1 MKKEFLILF
10 LSFLP
15 MIASADDSGTCG
27 ENLSWTYVEATKT
40 LTISGNGEMRNY
52 YYMNGNNTSVSPWNK
67 YKNEMETVIIEDG
80 VTSIGSWA
88 FYECTSLSFVSIP
101 SSVISIGYST
111 FYDCG
116 LKSLNL
122 PNGLKTIYGRAFYY
136 CRGLSTITIP
146 QSVIS
151 IGEEVFGQTFIKKII
166 WLTNTPPDG
175 YRNAMSDINY
185 VSNELYG
192 NYNIIIYPNL
202 SSLFEVDGIVYVPV
216 SPSERTC
223 DAIDCI
229 YDTRTRNTT
238 IPSTISYKGI
248 DMKVQKIQPYT
259 CYKNNFM
266 ESLECDNN
274 GAIEKYAFAEC
285 SNLKNAQFGE
295 RIVSIGDNCFQNCQ
309 SLLEAKI
316 PNNVTTIG
324 SSSFQGCTSLQ
335 NVTIGLN
342 VNRIDKE
349 AFSGCSSL
357 ININIGP
364 QVNIIEANVF
374 QYCSS
379 LPLLRIPN
387 SVNSIGNG
395 AFVGCIGLKTFI
407 IDNRDEEL
415 KLGCNE
421 YQSPLFTDCP
431 LDSVYIGGNI
441 TYGTSEY
448 YGYSPFYRNITL
460 RTVVITD
467 KETEIST
474 NEFYG
479 CSNLQKF
486 VVGEGVTTFGDWAFS
501 GCSSLQTLSFGS
513 QLNSIGKEAFSD
525 CASVTK
531 IVSRAKVPPTC
542 DTQALDD
549 INKWSCTLYVPTGS
563 KSSYQSAE
571 QWKEFFFMEEGTG
584 GEDNPVNPP
593 TNKCEKPTIQYS
605 NGKLTFKS
613 VTDGATFLSTI
624 TDSDIASYSSN
635 EIQLGIT
642 YNISVYAT
650 KPGFENSEVVTATL
664 CWIDIEPK
672 TEGIGNGVAKVNA
685 NPILIQANN
694 GQVTIIGV
702 DDGTIVSVYGVNGQ
716 QAGSAISN
724 GANVFINTNLSSGSI
739 AIVKIGEKSVKVIVK

>member
-1 MKKEFLILF
+1 MKKFFLFFYVAL
-10 LSFLP
+10 LP
-15 MIASADDSGTCG
+15 MVVSADDSGTCG
-27 ENLSWTYVEATKT
+27 DNLSWTYVEATKT
-40 LTISGNGEMRNY
+40 LTISGKGEMSNY
-52 YYMNGNNTSVSPWNK
+52 YHMNGNNTSVSPWKK
-67 YKNEMETVIIEDG
+67 YKIKTAIIEDG
-80 VTSIGSWA
+80 VTSIGSCA
-88 FYECTSLSFVSIP
+88 FYECGLSSISIP
-101 SSVISIGYST
+101 SSVMSIGDRA
-111 FYDCG
+111 FYACG
-116 LKSLNL
+116 FKSLNL
-122 PNGLKTIYGRAFYY
+122 PNGLKTIYDQAFY
-136 CRGLSTITIP
+136 CCQGLSTVIIP

-151 IGEEVFGQTFIKKII
+151 IGKEVFEQTYIKKII
-166 WLTNTPPDG
+166 WLTNTQPDG
-175 YRNAMSDINY
+175 YGYAMREINY
-185 VSNELYG
+185 VSNDLYG
-192 NYNIIIYPNL
+192 NTDKTIIYPNL
-202 SSLFEVDGIVYVPV
+202 SSLFEVDGIIYVPV

-259 CYKNNFM
+259 CYKNIFM

-316 PNNVTTIG
+316 SNNVTTIG

-335 NVTIGLN
+335 DVTIGLN
-342 VNRIDKE
+342 VNRIE
-349 AFSGCSSL
+349 RQAFSGCSSL

-374 QYCSS
+374 QNCSS

-395 AFVGCIGLKTFI
+395 AFAGCIGLKTFI

-448 YGYSPFYRNITL
+448 YGYSPFYRNKTL

-501 GCSSLQTLSFGS
+501 GCLSLQTLSFGS

-549 INKWSCTLYVPTGS
+549 INKWSCTLYVPIES

-605 NGKLTFKS
+605 NGKLTFNS
-613 VTDGATFLSTI
+613 DTDGATFLSTI
-624 TDSDIASYSSN
+624 TDSDIASYSSK
-635 EIQLGIT
+635 EIELGIT

-664 CWIDIEPK
+664 CWIDVEPK

-685 NPILIQANN
+685 NPVLIQANN
-694 GQVTIIGV
+694 GQVTIEGV
-702 DDGTIVSVYGVNGQ
+702 DDGTIVSIYGVNGQ
-716 QAGSAISN
+716 QVGSAISN
-724 GANVFINTNLSSGSI
+724 DANVCINTNLSSGSI
-739 AIVKIGEKSVKVIVK
+739 AIIKIGEKSVKVIVR